1 MHNAKELYQQ
11 RMDQIEQMNY
21 IRFKTPDPQHVL
33 ITDKCIS
40 VLHKHR
46 SLLND
51 VNYWHQFMVRN
62 VDHAKREQVLTAIL
76 DHVFPFD
83 LIPVSYWVEDDFV
96 FFLGRNCGSAI
107 EKLCNGNLVV
117 PNPKSTT
124 PIDDIDSLQH
134 LTELNLTDLF
144 LDGNPLCSKYG
155 PEEYFAKISKHL
167 KYLTHLD
174 GLPLRKDGFPVSRRH
189 YMCDLGAADL
199 INQFIEYYFYLYD
212 LPNRDILKMAY
223 QKDAMFSL
231 TASYIADQISS
242 SRTKMPKYL
251 SLSRNMQKMSN
262 FSQCHNNLIRG
273 NQQIVNILKNLPL
286 TEHYRPSFAV
296 ELIHYTNTCAV
307 VSVSGVF
314 KDSADNLLDAE
325 QIFGFRR
332 TFVLAIKPDGACVI
346 TNEMMHVHNALTW
359 QQVTSFKQPRSV
371 IRTIEFPKSES
382 DHQKAINAF
391 KRITTLD
398 TQWAKRCLEDR
409 QYNMK
414 MALLLF
420 VDLYKQNK
428 IPPDGFVKT
437 GTNNTYEGV
446 GNDQYNQNKK
456 MRV

>member
-124 PIDDIDSLQH
+124 PFRLSIMLRFATTSEYKIDVQRNLRFVLTKRSSLYSRTLDLTKFHEDEDLIEFTPLFQPKILYFVLRIAKQLSVPMESYILRKNRIKVLDPLKILSSSPNSVKSIDLSNNLIDDIDSLQH

-296 ELIHYTNTCAV
+296 ELIHYTV
-307 VSVSGVF
+307 FGRSSV
-314 KDSADNLLDAE
+314 
-325 QIFGFRR
+325 
-332 TFVLAIKPDGACVI
+332 
-346 TNEMMHVHNALTW
+346 
-359 QQVTSFKQPRSV
+359 
-371 IRTIEFPKSES
+371 
-382 DHQKAINAF
+382 
-391 KRITTLD
+391 
-398 TQWAKRCLEDR
+398 
-409 QYNMK
+409 
-414 MALLLF
+414 
-420 VDLYKQNK
+420 
-428 IPPDGFVKT
+428 
-437 GTNNTYEGV
+437 
-446 GNDQYNQNKK
+446 
-456 MRV
+456 